1 MDKTYSIIIPH
12 KNIVPLLKRCL
23 ESIPNRNDIQ
33 VVVVDDHSDVKN
45 IQQIEQLCITNH
57 ADLVK
62 TQESK
67 GAGYVRNI
75 GLKYASGKW
84 VLFADADDFFHSE
97 AFQELDKFVNSSY
110 DVVYFYCDSK
120 NSDSLKP
127 DKDRV
132 PAIKDGILNK
142 DYDLLRYKSSVPWGN
157 LISMNLI
164 REHGLKFEEVIASND
179 IMFSVTT
186 GYAAKN
192 IACISKPLYCVT
204 TRSGSLYAKPTPERM
219 KSRFYASI
227 RVNSF
232 LKTINKLEYR
242 NEPLRDLFYF
252 LPTDLTFFVKG
263 LYLCK
268 KQESWTNFLLHLS
281 DTVSLN
287 FKIFIKRK
295 GLWKK

>member
-1 MDKTYSIIIPH
+1 MNKTYSIIIPH

-33 VVVVDDHSDVKN
+33 VIVVDDHSDVKN
-45 IQQIEQLCITNH
+45 IQQIEQLCKNNN

-97 AFQELDKFVNSSY
+97 AFLELDKFVISSY

-132 PAIKDGILNK
+132 PAIKNGILNK
-142 DYDLLRYKSSVPWGN
+142 DYDLLRYKSSVPWGK

-164 REHGLKFEEVIASND
+164 RKLVCLSLTVFFLRLLIILQITDLFLVPMQAI
-179 IMFSVTT
+179 
-186 GYAAKN
+186 
-192 IACISKPLYCVT
+192 T
-204 TRSGSLYAKPTPERM
+204 TR
-219 KSRFYASI
+219 
-227 RVNSF
+227 
-232 LKTINKLEYR
+232 
-242 NEPLRDLFYF
+242 
-252 LPTDLTFFVKG
+252 LTFLFCAV
-263 LYLCK
+263 
-268 KQESWTNFLLHLS
+268 
-281 DTVSLN
+281 
-287 FKIFIKRK
+287 RK
-295 GLWKK
+295 FSR